1 MKSLRDWIDE
11 ERGRSAALASHLGVS
26 PARMSQ
32 IVDAG
37 VPVKFML
44 QVNRFTRGAVTLES
58 MIAIRTPGQPT
69 PHPQTSSTADLATT
83 QPATPA
89 PAGSDIATA
98 AAGQGA

>member
-11 ERGRSAALASHLGVS
+11 ERGRSAALAAHLGVS

-44 QVNRFTRGAVTLES
+44 QVNSFTRGAVTLES
-58 MIAIRTPGQPT
+58 MITTRASDRQ
-69 PHPQTSSTADLATT
+69 HPARKPKA
-83 QPATPA
+83 AA
-89 PAGSDIATA
+89 SDIEPA
-98 AAGQGA
+98 AAGQGV